1 MFLETETPLFKE
13 CRHKVLHNITLD
25 YELQSATVHVR
36 HNQTVLDK
44 QEAFIFF

>member
-13 CRHKVLHNITLD
+13 CRHNITLD